1 MPQAGAD
8 QVLNN
13 LESPFKK
20 KNIATHTHTHTHIY
34 TFDPV
39 DSGLP
44 VTSKSQRV
52 LLMVLDNAAKGGGAP
67 GTWLVGTGLRA
78 PQDAPWAHQNP
89 LPVPSE
95 VVCVLHPYMGPFCW
109 TP

>member
-1 MPQAGAD
+1 
-8 QVLNN
+8 
-13 LESPFKK
+13 
-20 KNIATHTHTHTHIY
+20 
-34 TFDPV
+34 
-39 DSGLP
+39 
-44 VTSKSQRV
+44 
-52 LLMVLDNAAKGGGAP
+52 MVLDNAAKGGGAP